1 MNKKNAYIPLYLVS
15 ALLGIAILSVFV
27 FEKPYTF
34 NGTVIEPP
42 LPVEDFL
49 LQTANN
55 ESFRLSDQNGKIILL
70 FFGYTSCPDVCPTT
84 LAEFK
89 QVYQK
94 LGSDAQSVQFVMIT
108 ADPERDKADKVTEYV
123 KFFNPA
129 FMGLSGERSD
139 LEKVWKQ
146 FSVFVEKQ
154 ETNSAAGYLV
164 SHTASVFV
172 LDQNSN
178 LRMTFP
184 YGTSASDMA
193 DDILQLLK
201 ENKPAG

>member
-1 MNKKNAYIPLYLVS
+1 MNTKISYIPLYVVS
-15 ALLGIAILSVFV
+15 ALLGIAVFLVFV

-34 NGTVIEPP
+34 SGTVIEPP

-55 ESFRLSDQNGKIILL
+55 ESFRLSGQNGKITLL

-94 LGSDAQSVQFVMIT
+94 LGDDAQSVQFVMIT
-108 ADPERDKADKVTEYV
+108 ADPERDKADRVTEYV
-123 KFFNPA
+123 SFFNPA
-129 FMGLSGERSD
+129 FIGLSGERSD

-184 YGTSASDMA
+184 YGTSANDMTN
-193 DDILQLLK
+193 DIIQLLK
-201 ENKPAG
+201 ENKSSG

>member
-1 MNKKNAYIPLYLVS
+1 MNKKISYVPLYVVS
-15 ALLGIAILSVFV
+15 ALLGLAILLVVV

-34 NGTVIEPP
+34 KGTVIEPP
-42 LPVEDFL
+42 LPVGDFL

-55 ESFRLSDQNGKIILL
+55 ESFRLSDQNEKITLL

-89 QVYQK
+89 QLHQK
-94 LGSDAQSVQFVMIT
+94 LGDDAQSVQFVMIT
-108 ADPERDKADKVTEYV
+108 ADPERDKPDKVAEYV
-123 KFFNPA
+123 TFFNPA
-129 FMGLSGERSD
+129 FIGLSGERSE

-172 LDQNSN
+172 LDENSN

-193 DDILQLLK
+193 NDIMQLLK
-201 ENKPAG
+201 ENKSLG